1 MMAISDIDR
10 EQFRRA
16 TDRLK
21 ASELDA
27 LTQESSYDALT
38 AAEAMLVEPSDHNTA
53 TAVAKLTLFLA
64 HFASGSP
71 KAAANAATKA
81 VEDHEKSCTDKRR
94 GSTTT
99 PSSMPATKLTLMA
112 FVDRN
117 IKWFFY
123 AFVVLAIL
131 VSLSTA
137 LQDIARESA
146 ATALEQRSRK

>member
-81 VEDHEKSCTDKRR
+81 VDEHEKNCAFKNTNIAA
-94 GSTTT
+94 
-99 PSSMPATKLTLMA
+99 MPWSGVLKMMA
-112 FVDRN
+112 L
-117 IKWFFY
+117 KAPY
-123 AFVVLAIL
+123 AFAIIAGVAIL
-131 VSLSTA
+131 SGYAEKILVLFA
-137 LQDIARESA
+137 N
-146 ATALEQRSRK
+146 

>member
-71 KAAANAATKA
+71 RAAAQAAAKA
-81 VEDHEKSCTDKRR
+81 VDEHEKNCTDRR
-94 GSTTT
+94 RSTTAV
-99 PSSMPATKLTLMA
+99 PSKIPATKLTLMEFA
-112 FVDRN
+112 DRN
-117 IKWFFY
+117 MKWFFY
-123 AFVVLAIL
+123 AFVVLTIL